1 MSPGR
6 AGARRIAM
14 RRDLFDA
21 GRVGYR
27 AAGERGTGMADDTV
41 YDFIVKRISGDVR
54 IHIDSNGYDS
64 NGYSPVRFTP
74 RRPRDGEVPNSLP
87 ANRAKG
93 SG

>member
-1 MSPGR
+1 
-6 AGARRIAM
+6 M
-14 RRDLFDA
+14 RRDLSDA

-41 YDFIVKRISGDVR
+41 YDFIVKRILGDVR
-54 IHIDSNGYDS
+54 IHIDSNGYDSNGYDS

-74 RRPRDGEVPNSLP
+74 RRPGDGEVPNSPL